1 MLDRQ
6 DNGVRCRVPGIGHGS
21 RELWAS
27 WHSCGLKLFFDS
39 DHERRTKAPT
49 QETTKIMKQTVDGF
63 IPLPPCYQSLISL
76 E

>member
-21 RELWAS
+21 RELWVS